1 MFIKPFQ
8 NNKGKKKIPGAQF
21 LVSFSQLPA
30 VKKDT
35 NCALGDFFGPSYFV
49 TTLVHGMYNFAC
61 FVSLSS
67 NDIFANLSHSF
78 ASGGD
83 K

>member
-1 MFIKPFQ
+1 MRKLIDIPDEILKPL
-8 NNKGKKKIPGAQF
+8 KIM
-21 LVSFSQLPA
+21 A

-35 NCALGDFFGPSYFV
+35 NCALGDCFGPSYFV